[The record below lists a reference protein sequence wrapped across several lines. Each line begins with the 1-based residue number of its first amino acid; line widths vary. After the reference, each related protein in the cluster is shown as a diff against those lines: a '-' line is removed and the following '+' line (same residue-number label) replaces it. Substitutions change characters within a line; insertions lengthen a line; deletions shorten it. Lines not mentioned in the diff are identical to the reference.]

1 MKRVIAVLEE
11 PRRIHEYVL
20 YAQFVASQVA
30 ADPVFASPRPAIAV
44 LFADV
49 AALGAATVTALS
61 RTAGTKAARQELAA
75 RVHNE
80 LMTLKS
86 YVQQVADAHP
96 GEEACIIARAGLR
109 VKNARGPSKPTF
121 EAKQLPV
128 SGSVHLFARAAK
140 GRASYEWQYAKYA
153 TDAKSEDPWLFGPT
167 TVRADATLHGL
178 VRRVRYSFRVRTV
191 TKEGVSDWSQVV
203 SLLVV

>member
-11 PRRIHEYVL
+11 PRRIHEYVI
-20 YAQFVASQVA
+20 YAQFVAERVA
-30 ADPVFASPRPAIAV
+30 ADPVFASPRPPVAV

-49 AALGAATVTALS
+49 AALGAATVTALT

-80 LMTLKS
+80 LMTLRS

-96 GEEACIIARAGLR
+96 GEQASVIARAGMT
-109 VKNARGPSKPTF
+109 VKNARGPSKPPF

-128 SGSVHLFARAAK
+128 SGAVHLFARAAK
-140 GRASYEWQYAKYA
+140 GRASYDWHYAKG
-153 TDAKSEDPWLFGPT
+153 DDRWLFGPP
-167 TVRADATLHGL
+167 TVRSDATLHGL
-178 VRRVRYSFRVRTV
+178 VPGAVDSFRVPTV
-191 TKEGVSDWSQVV
+191 TREGVSDWSRVV